1 MCVEGAVLVKGDWG
15 DSLVLHCA
23 SLLSTIFVSLAL
35 AHERVLVQNVRD
47 FTQTKL
53 YSEINAPFL
62 LNEHCDPHFL
72 FHNFN
77 ERKSNC
83 VI

>member
-1 MCVEGAVLVKGDWG
+1 MGDWG
-15 DSLVLHCA
+15 DSVVLHCA
-23 SLLSTIFVSLAL
+23 SLLRTIFVSLAL
-35 AHERVLVQNVRD
+35 THERVLIQNVRD

-53 YSEINAPFL
+53 CSEINAPFL

-77 ERKSNC
+77 ETNVLNNWEKISKNL
-83 VI
+83 